1 MDLRITLIAG
11 AFAVGCTLFVAK
23 RVASAP
29 RAEAG
34 GVATPA
40 QRLSFAQSVASNE
53 PTWRQETEKDFPSDL
68 WSQRD
73 AFHNHEAQTIRDL
86 AGVAHVPFEEV
97 IRAIDDD
104 VRASG
109 TVAPAAAF
117 DRAAGAVPCKPR
129 PFYD

>member
-1 MDLRITLIAG
+1 MDLRIKLIAG
-11 AFAVGCTLFVAK
+11 ALAVGCALFVA
-23 RVASAP
+23 RSVASAP
-29 RAEAG
+29 REETG
-34 GVATPA
+34 GTATPA
-40 QRLSFAQSVASNE
+40 QRLSFSQSVASNE
-53 PTWRQETEKDFPSDL
+53 PTWRRKTEEDFPADL

-86 AGVAHVPFEEV
+86 SAAAHVPFEEV

-109 TVAPAAAF
+109 KAAARDGF
-117 DRAAGAVPCKPR
+117 DRAAGAIPCKPR